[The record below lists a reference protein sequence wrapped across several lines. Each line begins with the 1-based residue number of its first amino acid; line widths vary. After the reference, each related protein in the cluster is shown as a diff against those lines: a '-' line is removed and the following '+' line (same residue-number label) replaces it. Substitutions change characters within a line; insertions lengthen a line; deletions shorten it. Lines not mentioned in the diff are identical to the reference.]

1 MRTFNKHH
9 VKNYKESRYIT
20 NKYKSISE
28 EELLKLQTT
37 DKKLQ
42 KELQFTSLL
51 NRVATLVNRSH
62 ANDTRFYNLK
72 KELDKVREVDQQKE
86 YELKKEN
93 TPTPTPVLEPV
104 QEQEYEKNYNL
115 LFKDDIST
123 ADWTKAE
130 LEVRNNYLLELK
142 QLEAK
147 QGGGCSSCAKNALIR
162 KYISKIKQ
170 LKDSNVI

>member
-9 VKNYKESRYIT
+9 VKHYKKSRYIT
-20 NKYKSISE
+20 DKYKSISE
-28 EELLKLQTT
+28 EELIKLQAT

-62 ANDTRFYNLK
+62 ANDTVFYKLK
-72 KELDKVREVDQQKE
+72 KELDKVREVAYQKE
-86 YELKKEN
+86 QQLKKEN
-93 TPTPTPVLEPV
+93 IPTPTPVLEPV

-142 QLEAK
+142 KLEAK

-162 KYISKIKQ
+162 KYMSKIKQ

>member
-9 VKNYKESRYIT
+9 IKNYKESRYIT
-20 NKYKSISE
+20 DKYKSISE
-28 EELLKLQTT
+28 EELIKLQAT

-51 NRVATLVNRSH
+51 NKVATLVNRSH
-62 ANDTRFYNLK
+62 ANDEVFYKLK
-72 KELDKVREVDQQKE
+72 KELDNVRSVAYQKE
-86 YELKKEN
+86 QELKKEN
-93 TPTPTPVLEPV
+93 TPTQPLVLEPMV
-104 QEQEYEKNYNL
+104 EQEYEKNYSL
-115 LFKDDIST
+115 LFKDEIST

-147 QGGGCSSCAKNALIR
+147 QGGGCSTCVKNTIIR
-162 KYISKIKQ
+162 KYMNKLKQ

>member
-9 VKNYKESRYIT
+9 VKHYKQSRYIT
-20 NKYKSISE
+20 DKYKSISE
-28 EELLKLQTT
+28 EELIKLQAT

-51 NRVATLVNRSH
+51 NRVATFVNRSH
-62 ANDTRFYNLK
+62 ANDTGFYKLK
-72 KELDKVREVDQQKE
+72 KELDKVREVSYQKE
-86 YELKKEN
+86 QELKKESI
-93 TPTPTPVLEPV
+93 PTPTPVLEPV

-123 ADWTKAE
+123 ADWTKPE